1 MKILRVVLKV
11 LAVTLAGLLVVAG
24 ALWTWGG
31 TGTSLL
37 TTLDRLARYL
47 PAGQTLTV
55 QDVTGSLRGGGSI
68 GLLRWQ
74 QGELSVEARS
84 VQIAWALQPLL
95 DGELRIGQ
103 LRAQH
108 LRIEDRRP
116 PSAPAPLNPPTDLR
130 LPIRVDL
137 PFSVETVEWAGSTS
151 LQATQLAGHYTFDNA
166 SHRLEKG
173 QVRMAA
179 GHYQFSGSL
188 QALAP
193 MALAVQLK
201 GTVQTTVPSSHL
213 PLTVLAQ
220 ATVSG
225 DLAAHDATL
234 ALAAELMPDA
244 APTAPSTPKQPRALQ
259 ASVTAQ
265 LKPWQ
270 LQPIANANARWQAL
284 NLAALWPQAPQTQL
298 SGQATVE
305 PAGAGWQGNV
315 QLSNALSGPL
325 DKKRLPLDSLNA
337 QVVFVDQQWAVK
349 SLQAMGAGGR
359 LTAQGQFA
367 AVGPQ
372 TTSAT
377 WQGSASA
384 IGINPAALDARL
396 ATTTLDGQ
404 LTAQQTP
411 DGIRFKASLQP
422 GQKKTGAKASTN
434 ALAGLRLT
442 KVQAQGVWNAPALA
456 LDTLQIETDDAQ
468 LQGQL
473 AFNTLTQ
480 ATQGK
485 LTLTAPGVQAAIA
498 GQLASTHGQ
507 GDLRL
512 SVLDAALA
520 SRWWQ
525 RWPGMAASLGA
536 NALQGSA
543 ELTGR
548 WQGGWQQQGQ
558 ALQVEAQLR
567 APQLDLRTA
576 DSSTA
581 QAWRLRDWQ
590 ANLSGSLRALKL
602 SLSGSAEQATRR
614 FTLQTAT
621 QGGRDRDGHWRARLD
636 TLQLSALDSVRPG
649 TWVLQVSDPVTLDW
663 QQSAAAQQV
672 NISAGSARLS
682 GPVPGSASVNWQPMR
697 WAQKVKGET
706 DWRTQGRLQ
715 NLPLAWLELL
725 GQTQLAN
732 LGLRGDLVFGGA
744 WEATGGSALKLRA
757 SLERTS
763 GDLQLQADEA
773 TAKGNDL
780 RAGVRDARLS
790 VTADGAQVTTS
801 LRWDSERAGQI
812 QAQASTRL
820 QRMDGTWQWPLDA
833 PLTGTLSAKLPPV
846 GAWSLLAP
854 PGWRLRGTLNADATL
869 SGTRGTPLWRG
880 NLSAQDLAVRSVV
893 DGIDFSNGRLRAT
906 LDGQRLAIDDFSL
919 QGAGGQSGG
928 TLSIKGNLQWL
939 PPSATTDPSTATSR
953 LRMAL
958 DATAQNLRVSARAD
972 RRLSVSGNLSAQLT
986 DARLVLRGK
995 LTADQALFILPD
1007 DSVPRL
1013 GDDVQ
1018 VRQASARLPSKT
1030 PAPSNPGVRVM
1041 PELAITLDLGRNFEL
1056 RGRGLSTRLAGSLEL
1071 TNLPGTALL
1080 PRLSGE
1086 LRTVRGTY
1094 KAYGQQLDIER
1105 GVLRFDGPFDNP
1117 ALDVLALRPNLQQR
1131 VGVQISGTAL
1141 SPIVRLYAQPEL
1153 PDAEKLS
1160 WLILG
1165 RSAASGGAE
1174 AALLQQAAMAL
1185 LGGSGPGLSG
1195 SLAAALGLDEVSMR
1209 GSATSSDGTTTGATV
1224 TLGKRVSQDF
1234 YVAYESSL
1242 AGAMGTLYIFYDLS
1256 RRFTLRAQAGEQSAI
1271 DLIFTLRYD

>member
-74 QGELSVEARS
+74 QGELTVEARQ
-84 VQIAWALQPLL
+84 VQVAWALQPLL
-95 DGELRIGQ
+95 DGDLRIG
-103 LRAQH
+103 LLSAQH
-108 LRIEDRRP
+108 LRIEDRRA
-116 PSAPAPLNPPTDLR
+116 PSAPAPLSPPSDLR
-130 LPIRVDL
+130 LPIRVDV
-137 PFSVETVEWAGSTS
+137 PFTVATVEWGGRTT
-151 LQATQLAGHYTFDNA
+151 LQATELAGRYIFDND
-166 SHRLEKG
+166 SHRLDKG
-173 QVRMAA
+173 QIRISS
-179 GHYQFSGSL
+179 GNYQFSGSV

-193 MALAVQLK
+193 MALAVQLD
-201 GTVQTTVPSSHL
+201 GTVQTTVPSSDL
-213 PLTVLAQ
+213 PLTVLAH
-220 ATVSG
+220 ATLSG
-225 DLAAHDATL
+225 DLAAPDATL
-234 ALAAELMPDA
+234 ALVAELTPEPVSNA
-244 APTAPSTPKQPRALQ
+244 TAKQSPPLQALQ
-259 ASVTAQ
+259 ANITAQ

-284 NLAALWPQAPQTQL
+284 DLATLWPQAPQTQL
-298 SGQATVE
+298 SGQASVR
-305 PAGAGWQGNV
+305 PVGAGWQGQV
-315 QLSNALSGPL
+315 QLTNALSGAL
-325 DKKRLPLDSLNA
+325 DQKRLPLQSLNA
-337 QVVFVDQQWAVK
+337 QVAFVNPQWAIQ
-349 SLQAMGAGGR
+349 SLQATGAGGR

-367 AVGPQ
+367 SAGPQ
-372 TTSAT
+372 AT
-377 WQGSASA
+377 PAAWQGTAA
-384 IGINPAALDARL
+384 AFGINPAALDSRL
-396 ATTTLDGQ
+396 AATALDGQ

-411 DGIRFKASLQP
+411 DGIRFKAGLQP
-422 GQKKTGAKASTN
+422 SKTTKKATTN

-442 KVQAQGVWNAPALA
+442 QVQAQGLWRAPTLT
-456 LDTLQIETDDAQ
+456 LDTLQVATDDAQ

-473 AFNTLTQ
+473 AFDTATQ
-480 ATQGK
+480 AAQGK
-485 LTLTAPGVQAAIA
+485 LTLAAPGVQATLA
-498 GQLASTHGQ
+498 GQLASTRGQ

-520 SRWWQ
+520 SRWVQ
-525 RWPGMAASLGA
+525 RWPGLE
-536 NALQGSA
+536 NALGTTAVQGGA

-548 WQGGWQQQGQ
+548 WAGGWQQQGQ
-558 ALQVEAQLR
+558 ALQIDAKLR
-567 APQLDLRTA
+567 APKLDLRPA
-576 DSSTA
+576 DQPVA

-590 ANLSGSLRALKL
+590 ADVSGSLKALTL
-602 SLSGSAEQATRR
+602 RLSGAAEQATRR
-614 FTLQTAT
+614 FALQMTAQGGLAQEGRWQARVETLQF
-621 QGGRDRDGHWRARLD
+621 
-636 TLQLSALDSVRPG
+636 SALDSVRPG
-649 TWVLQVSDPVTLDW
+649 TWLLQISDPVTLDW
-663 QQSAAAQQV
+663 QQSAALQQLKV
-672 NISAGSARLS
+672 SGGTARLS
-682 GPVPGSASVNWQPMR
+682 GPVPGNAQVTWQPVR
-697 WAQKVKGET
+697 WSQPTKGVTE
-706 DWRTQGRLQ
+706 WATQGRLQ

-744 WEATGGSALKLRA
+744 WDAAGGRTLKLRA

-773 TAKGNDL
+773 TAKGSDL
-780 RAGVRDARLS
+780 RAGVRDARLLLS
-790 VTADGAQVTTS
+790 ADGAQVTTS
-801 LRWDSERAGQI
+801 LLWSSERAGQI
-812 QAQASTRL
+812 EARASTRL
-820 QRMDGTWQWPLDA
+820 QFTEGTWQWPLDA
-833 PLTGTLSAKLPPV
+833 PVSGTLNAKLPPV

-869 SGTRGTPLWRG
+869 SGTRGTPQWRG

-906 LDGQRLAIDDFSL
+906 LDGQRLDINDFSL

-928 TLSIKGNLQWL
+928 TLAIKGNVQWL
-939 PPSATTDPSTATSR
+939 PPGSAAADGAAASR

-972 RRLSVSGNLSAQLT
+972 RRLSVSGTLSAQLT
-986 DARLVLRGK
+986 DARLALRGK
-995 LTADQALFILPD
+995 LTADQALFILPE

-1013 GDDVQ
+1013 GNDVR
-1018 VRQASARLPSKT
+1018 VRQASERVPTT
-1030 PAPSNPGVRVM
+1030 PPVTAKSGIRVQ
-1041 PELAITLDLGRNFEL
+1041 PELAITLDLGRNFEV
-1056 RGRGLSTRLAGSLEL
+1056 RGRGVSTRLAGSLEL
-1071 TNLPGTALL
+1071 TNLPGDALV
-1080 PRLSGE
+1080 PRLSGQ

-1105 GVLRFDGPFDNP
+1105 GVLRFEGPFDNP
-1117 ALDVLALRPNLQQR
+1117 ALDVLAIRPNLQQR

-1141 SPIVRLYAQPEL
+1141 SPLVRLYAQPEL

-1165 RSAASGGAE
+1165 RSSANGGAE

-1195 SLAAALGLDEVSMR
+1195 SLAAALGLDELSMR